1 MSIWPGLIRLAGDV
15 RLDISGGTEM
25 QGMTSADGLSK
36 ARLGRMH
43 DIMAGHVEC
52 GSVPGLVTLV
62 SRHGEVHVD
71 VIGKMAIGGAPM
83 RRDSIFRITSMTKP
97 VTAAAAMILVEEC
110 KLRLDDPLDRWLPEL
125 ADRKV
130 LRAIDAALDDTVP
143 ARRAITLRDLLTF
156 RFGLGMIMIFPDRYP
171 IQKAIAEAGFAP
183 GPVFP
188 SFAPDELMRRY
199 GTLPLV
205 YQPGE
210 RWLYN
215 SGTEILGV
223 LIARAAGTTFG
234 NFLRERIFAPLAM
247 KDTDFSVAAAKLDR
261 FTTCYI
267 RDRPTGELKVF
278 DDPVTGKFA
287 KPPVFENGSA
297 GLVSTADDFNAF
309 AQMMLNGGRLGSERI
324 LSRPSVELMTTDQ
337 LTSEQKRG
345 SELFFGDNRGWG
357 LGLSVFTRRDDLC
370 SLPGRFGWDGG
381 CGTSWYSDPSE
392 NLTGILL
399 TQRMMDSP
407 QPPAVMADF
416 WTSAYQ
422 AIDD

>member
-1 MSIWPGLIRLAGDV
+1 MIADDFQGSRN
-15 RLDISGGTEM
+15 M
-25 QGMTSADGLSK
+25 QGMVVAGGLSK
-36 ARLGRMH
+36 MRLRRMH
-43 DIMAGHVEC
+43 DVMAGYVEN
-52 GSVPGLVTLV
+52 GAMPGLVTLI

-71 VIGKMAIGGAPM
+71 VIGKAAIGGAPM
-83 RRDSIFRITSMTKP
+83 QHDTIFRITSMTKP
-97 VTAAAAMILVEEC
+97 VTAVAAMILVEEC
-110 KLRLDDPLDRWLPEL
+110 KLRLDDPVDPWLPEL

-130 LRAIDAALDDTVP
+130 LRSIDASVDDTVP

-156 RFGLGMIMIFPDRYP
+156 RLGIGMIPIFPDRYP

-188 SFAPDELMRRY
+188 SFPPDELMRRY
-199 GTLPLV
+199 GTLPLI

-223 LIARAAGTTFG
+223 LIGRAAGTSLG
-234 NFLRERIFAPLAM
+234 QFLRDRIFAPLGM
-247 KDTDFSVAAAKLDR
+247 KDTDFHVPAESCDR
-261 FTTCYI
+261 FATSYT
-267 RDRPTGELKVF
+267 RDHVTGELKVF

-287 KPPVFENGSA
+287 QAPVFENGSA
-297 GLVSTADDFNAF
+297 GLVSTADDLNAF

-337 LTSEQKRG
+337 IAPEQKLG

-357 LGLSVFTRRDDLC
+357 FGLSVFTKRDHVYNT
-370 SLPGRFGWDGG
+370 PGRFGWDGG
-381 CGTSWYSDPSE
+381 YGTSWYSDPKE
-392 NLTGILL
+392 QLTGILL

-407 QPPAVMADF
+407 QPPAVMSDF
-416 WTSAYQ
+416 WTLAYQ

>member
-1 MSIWPGLIRLAGDV
+1 
-15 RLDISGGTEM
+15 M
-25 QGMTSADGLSK
+25 QKMTSVDGLSK

-52 GSVPGLVTLV
+52 GSMPGLVTLV

-71 VIGKMAIGGAPM
+71 VIGRQAFGGAPM
-83 RRDSIFRITSMTKP
+83 RRDSIFRIASMTKP

-156 RFGLGMIMIFPDRYP
+156 RLGLGMIVVFPDRYP

-199 GTLPLV
+199 GTLPLI

-223 LIARAAGTTFG
+223 LIARAAGTTFAK
-234 NFLRERIFAPLAM
+234 FLHERIFAPLDM
-247 KDTDFSVAAAKLDR
+247 KDTAFHVPADKLDR
-261 FTTCYI
+261 FVACYM
-267 RDRPTGELKVF
+267 RDHATGELQVF
-278 DDPVTGKFA
+278 DDPLAGKFA
-287 KPPVFENGSA
+287 TPPVFENGSA

-337 LTSEQKRG
+337 LTSEQKQG

-357 LGLSVFTRRDDLC
+357 LGLSVVTRRDDLC
-370 SLPGRFGWDGG
+370 NLPGRFGWDGG
-381 CGTSWYSDPSE
+381 YGTSWYSDPRK
-392 NLTGILL
+392 I
-399 TQRMMDSP
+399 SP
-407 QPPAVMADF
+407 A
-416 WTSAYQ
+416 SC
-422 AIDD
+422 